1 MRIPRSAEDI
11 TPDWMAEALHAGC
24 AAAVPRM
31 VGLRRTVI
39 GNEKGFLSQTLRIE
53 LDYVSPPPDGIP
65 VSVVTK
71 IEPEAPSLRDAERRS
86 NAFDREIGFYRE
98 IAPRVPMRVPRVYY
112 ADSSA
117 DGKVLVMEDLC
128 SYQAADQLH
137 GLRNAQVIAT
147 ARQAAQLHAAFWN
160 DPALAALEWLPLHDH
175 FHEDGF
181 AEHWPAFVASYEL
194 RIGRDAVA
202 LGERVGRRLAWLTQR
217 IAERPIT
224 LVHGDLRADN
234 LLFGCDPTHAAVVVL
249 DWQLATRSLGAIDLA
264 RLLGGSE
271 PAAERRGHQLEVFAA
286 WHEGLL
292 QAGLTNYPFEDALD
306 DFRLGALYCLLIPV
320 HALSLVGA
328 DAGGRTGRLLDVI
341 AERLYASALEIDA
354 GALLP

>member
-1 MRIPRSAEDI
+1 MWRRTTCSRAARSSAEIISAPRRSRPPSVRYSHDRSVKSVQSVVSTRRPRYHNGDGTRHHGHARPATCAVGRRRRLRETPARAPALMRRMRIPRSAEDI

-137 GLRNAQVIAT
+137 GL
-147 ARQAAQLHAAFWN
+147 
-160 DPALAALEWLPLHDH
+160 
-175 FHEDGF
+175 
-181 AEHWPAFVASYEL
+181 
-194 RIGRDAVA
+194 
-202 LGERVGRRLAWLTQR
+202 
-217 IAERPIT
+217 
-224 LVHGDLRADN
+224 
-234 LLFGCDPTHAAVVVL
+234 
-249 DWQLATRSLGAIDLA
+249 
-264 RLLGGSE
+264 
-271 PAAERRGHQLEVFAA
+271 
-286 WHEGLL
+286 
-292 QAGLTNYPFEDALD
+292 
-306 DFRLGALYCLLIPV
+306 
-320 HALSLVGA
+320 
-328 DAGGRTGRLLDVI
+328 
-341 AERLYASALEIDA
+341 
-354 GALLP
+354 